1 MEHGGFSGG
10 GNPDD
15 PEGIGDEAGFPQRGW
30 LSPEDRLWRHPSEVS
45 GFGLPRPA
53 ADRGAGLGRQAR
65 RRARRASLAAG
76 VVGVAALTATL
87 VVVLTLVDSKSPTVA
102 SKTSTS
108 DRIDAVPASTTS
120 LTSMP
125 VVGRDVMQMIA
136 AVRPSLVGLEPLG
149 AEGPTSMTGV
159 VLPGGELVV
168 TAASA
173 VAGVSQ
179 LDVVTAS
186 GKRMRG
192 QVVGSDAHSGVAVIS
207 TTGGLAPATF
217 ADEDVKPS
225 DIDIVACL
233 CAQAP
238 SSALSDAPAAAA
250 VGMVQE
256 VGMSVDVDGGTHLV
270 NAIEAEMPLG
280 PTSWGGVL
288 LDSHGR
294 ILGILD
300 GQMTAGDDT
309 IGLFV
314 PSPLAEGVALELAKD
329 HQVDHGWL
337 GVDCA
342 DTSTP
347 GAELHGHTA
356 REPGGEGRPRARRR
370 GARRRHPCR
379 GLRRRSPRAPL
390 HRLPGL
396 SRPTRGGAP
405 RGDPGLHRASGRV
418 ARRLRPPGAAP
429 RRARVPAR
437 PDRRRAPPPYDA
449 NGGIPGPG
457 RGRQFPG
464 ADPR

>member
-1 MEHGGFSGG
+1 MEHGGLSGG

-15 PEGIGDEAGFPQRGW
+15 PDGIGDEAGVPQRGW

-45 GFGLPRPA
+45 GFGLPRSVA
-53 ADRGAGLGRQAR
+53 ADRVPGMGRQAR

-87 VVVLTLVDSKSPTVA
+87 AVVLTFVDTKAPTVA
-102 SKTSTS
+102 SKAGASG
-108 DRIDAVPASTTS
+108 RIDAVPASTTS

-125 VVGRDVMQMIA
+125 VVGRDVMQLVA

-149 AEGPTSMTGV
+149 ADGPTSMTGV

-173 VAGVSQ
+173 VAGASQ

-186 GKRMRG
+186 GKRLRG
-192 QVVGSDAHSGVAVIS
+192 RVMGSDAHSGVAVIS

-238 SSALSDAPAAAA
+238 SSSAPSDAAAAAA

-256 VGMSVDVDGGTHLV
+256 VGTSVDLDGGTDLV

-294 ILGILD
+294 VLGILD
-300 GQMTAGDDT
+300 GQMSADDDT

-329 HQVDHGWL
+329 HHVDHGWL

-347 GAELHGHTA
+347 GAELTA
-356 REPGGEGRPRARRR
+356 I
-370 GARRRHPCR
+370 
-379 GLRRRSPRAPL
+379 
-390 HRLPGL
+390 LPGSPAAKAGL
-396 SRPTRGGAP
+396 QP
-405 RGDPGLHRASGRV
+405 GDVVLAVDAHAVDSAADLQERLYTVSPGNPVQLEV
-418 ARRLRPPGAAP
+418 ARDGGTRVLTVRLAGSPEG
-429 RRARVPAR
+429 
-437 PDRRRAPPPYDA
+437 
-449 NGGIPGPG
+449 
-457 RGRQFPG
+457 
-464 ADPR
+464 

>member
-1 MEHGGFSGG
+1 MEHGGITGG

-15 PEGIGDEAGFPQRGW
+15 PDGIGNEAGVPQRGW

-45 GFGLPRPA
+45 GFGLPRSLS
-53 ADRGAGLGRQAR
+53 AGGPGSGRRERRLAR
-65 RRARRASLAAG
+65 RSALAAG

-87 VVVLTLVDSKSPTVA
+87 AVVLTFVDSKGTTVA
-102 SKTSTS
+102 SKTGASG
-108 DRIDAVPASTTS
+108 RIDAVPASTTS

-125 VVGRDVMQMIA
+125 VVGHDVMQLIA

-149 AEGPTSMTGV
+149 ADGPTSMTGV

-173 VAGVSQ
+173 VAGASR
-179 LDVVTAS
+179 LDVVTAT
-186 GKRMRG
+186 GKRLRG
-192 QVVGSDAHSGVAVIS
+192 QVVGSDARSGVAVIS
-207 TTGGLAPATF
+207 TTGGLPPATF

-238 SSALSDAPAAAA
+238 ASALSDAPAAAA

-256 VGMSVDVDGGTHLV
+256 VGTSVDVDGGTDLV

-294 ILGILD
+294 VLGILD
-300 GQMTAGDDT
+300 GQMSAGGDT

-329 HQVDHGWL
+329 HHVNHGWL
-337 GVDCA
+337 GVNCA
-342 DTSTP
+342 DGSTP
-347 GAELHGHTA
+347 GAELTTIL
-356 REPGGEGRPRARRR
+356 PGGPA
-370 GARRRHPCR
+370 AKA
-379 GLRRRSPRAPL
+379 GLEAGDVVVAVDAHAVDSAADLQERLYTVSP
-390 HRLPGL
+390 
-396 SRPTRGGAP
+396 GAP
-405 RGDPGLHRASGRV
+405 VQLEV
-418 ARRLRPPGAAP
+418 ARRGGPGSSPCAWRGHPRADSSGFHRR
-429 RRARVPAR
+429 RRARDQAPAG
-437 PDRRRAPPPYDA
+437 PTAAPA
-449 NGGIPGPG
+449 AL
-457 RGRQFPG
+457 R
-464 ADPR
+464 